1 MPLGPLGT
9 DRRARGVE
17 RNEMAIGLVG
27 RKAGMTRVFT
37 DAGETVPVTVIEVL
51 PNRVTQVKAKDKDGY
66 RAVQVTYGARRPQ
79 LYSKAV
85 NGHYARANVA
95 PGRALVEFRLGE
107 AEKSELKTGEE
118 IKADLFKEGQ
128 VVDVTG
134 TTIGKGFAGTMKRHN
149 FAGGY
154 ASHGNSVSHRAP
166 GSIGQRQTPGRVF
179 KGRRMSGHMGV
190 VRRTTENLRVVQVD
204 LERNILLIRGA
215 VPGAAGGQLIVRGA
229 IKAARRASR
238 KTTAPTKAGSA
249 ASKDTAKPAAK
260 EAPKEAAKDAAKD
273 EAKAAKK

>member
-1 MPLGPLGT
+1 
-9 DRRARGVE
+9 
-17 RNEMAIGLVG
+17 MAIGLVG

-37 DAGETVPVTVIEVL
+37 EGGETVPVTVIEVL
-51 PNRVTQVKAKDKDGY
+51 PNRVAQVKTQEKDGY

-95 PGRALVEFRLGE
+95 PGRALVEFRLS
-107 AEKSELKTGEE
+107 ASEQTDVAAGAE
-118 IKADLFKEGQ
+118 IKADLFKEGEA
-128 VVDVTG
+128 VDVTG

-190 VRRTTENLRVVQVD
+190 VRRTTENLRVVQID
-204 LERNILLIRGA
+204 LERNLLLISGA
-215 VPGAAGGQLIVRGA
+215 VPGAEGGQVIVRSSL
-229 IKAARRASR
+229 KAARRAHR
-238 KTTAPTKAGSA
+238 KTTAPSKGSP
-249 ASKDTAKPAAK
+249 TG
-260 EAPKEAAKDAAKD
+260 
-273 EAKAAKK
+273 AKAAKK